1 MTTNEFLLIYGLVL
15 VTMLCCRV
23 IPLFVLKGREL
34 SPRAREA
41 IGLIPPAA
49 FAALVA
55 NDILDPA
62 TLFKDPVKGLLPIAA
77 SVPVLIVARLTKSLI
92 ASALV
97 GMLVYAV
104 LLYLPTFVG

>member
-1 MTTNEFLLIYGLVL
+1 MTTNEFFLIYGLVL

-49 FAALVA
+49 FAALV
-55 NDILDPA
+55 DPS
-62 TLFKDPVKGLLPIAA
+62 TLFEDPVKGLLPIAA

-92 ASALV
+92 ASAIV